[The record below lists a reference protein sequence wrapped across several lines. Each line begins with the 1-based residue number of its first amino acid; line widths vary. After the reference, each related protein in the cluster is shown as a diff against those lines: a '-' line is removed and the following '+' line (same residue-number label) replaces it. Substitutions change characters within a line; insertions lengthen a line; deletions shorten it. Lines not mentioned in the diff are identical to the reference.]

1 MKELRSVFL
10 QEFGKEYWIS
20 VGLIHDKDNPNYIWI
35 EFSKMLTELMKKWEK
50 EFVDTE
56 ALVDAEEMRLTIAS
70 DLNDK
75 FEIVYIPAGRS
86 MMTLLS
92 NHINYIY
99 STMDDVFQTTTE
111 KMNGSVLNYA
121 RRLME
126 NILKGE
132 YLYSDGEER
141 LLIEKIPV

>member
-1 MKELRSVFL
+1 
-10 QEFGKEYWIS
+10 
-20 VGLIHDKDNPNYIWI
+20 
-35 EFSKMLTELMKKWEK
+35 
-50 EFVDTE
+50 
-56 ALVDAEEMRLTIAS
+56 
-70 DLNDK
+70 
-75 FEIVYIPAGRS
+75 